1 MKLKQLAAILGVV
14 GSMAASGYAWAASY
28 YQDYEYYSDATRTT
42 YVGEKIIDCRNR
54 VTTWGTITPYQRRVE
69 YYSCSGPIP

>member
-1 MKLKQLAAILGVV
+1 MKLKQLAAILGLA

-28 YQDYEYYSDATRTT
+28 YQTYWYYSDAARTT
-42 YVGEKIIDCRNR
+42 WVGERTIDCRNYISTYGT
-54 VTTWGTITPYQRRVE
+54 VTIYKRRVE